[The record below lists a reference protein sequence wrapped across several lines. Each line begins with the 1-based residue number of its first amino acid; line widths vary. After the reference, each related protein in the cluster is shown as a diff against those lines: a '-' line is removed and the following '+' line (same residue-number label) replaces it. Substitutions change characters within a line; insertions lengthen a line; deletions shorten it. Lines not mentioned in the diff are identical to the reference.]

1 MPTEEAA
8 CSTPTDRSDWTIS
21 LHENG
26 TADGAIVVVDTLN
39 GALGRYAVPNAGPND
54 EVSLLGWGTGGQ

>member
-1 MPTEEAA
+1 
-8 CSTPTDRSDWTIS
+8 
-21 LHENG
+21 
-26 TADGAIVVVDTLN
+26 VDTLN